1 MALSS
6 PIRQG
11 RVSFL
16 DHLAK
21 MLHAHFDAVV
31 HEPLP
36 QRWIDLINYL
46 NANEKAQSEGHQPKA
61 SPEDR

>member
-1 MALSS
+1 
-6 PIRQG
+6 
-11 RVSFL
+11 
-16 DHLAK
+16 

-46 NANEKAQSEGHQPKA
+46 NAKEKAQTEGNKPKA